1 MDWKGRVRGV
11 AARVGQRVSGLVE
24 GAVRPSR
31 AGRTGRR
38 EVFHLVLIKPT
49 HYDDDGYPIT
59 WYRILIPSNSLS
71 CLHGLAR
78 DCAAREVLGPDVEL
92 HVTAIDETSQRV
104 DVERILRDIRT
115 DGGRALVGLV
125 GVQSNQFPRAMDLA
139 RRFIAAG
146 VPVSLGGFH
155 VSGSISMLDETPP
168 EIQEAEA
175 LGVSLF
181 LGEAED
187 GRFDQVLR
195 DAYAGKLAPRYDYLD
210 DLPNLQGQPTPFL
223 PREQVVRTHSNYAAF
238 DLGRGC
244 PFQCS
249 FCTIINVQGRKSRFR
264 GPDDLERIVRENA
277 AIGVDCFFLTDDN
290 LARNKNWEACFD
302 RLIELR
308 EKEGLAVR
316 LQVQV
321 DTLCHRIPRFIDK
334 AAAAG
339 VDQVFVGMENI
350 NPDNLAAV
358 GKKQNR
364 TTEYREMLLAWKRHP
379 VVITA
384 GYIIGFPN
392 DTRASIVRDV
402 EIIKREL
409 PIDLIYFTYLTPL
422 PGSEDHRRL
431 AREGTWMDPDLNK
444 FDLNH
449 RVTHHPRMSDEEW
462 EQAYLDAWNT
472 FYTWD
477 HMETVLRR
485 MVALGSNKRLTTINR
500 LLWYRE
506 FVRLY
511 GIHPLES
518 GFLRIKVRNDRRPGF
533 ARQTAVEFL
542 RDYGAELGYTTRE
555 LITTYARLR
564 IIMERLWAARAQ
576 LRTSYADVATTPPSE
591 DEHERLELFSGT
603 RGGAEAVEKDRERRR
618 LRVLQGGAGQPST
631 ALG

>member
-1 MDWKGRVRGV
+1 M
-11 AARVGQRVSGLVE
+11 
-24 GAVRPSR
+24 
-31 AGRTGRR
+31 
-38 EVFHLVLIKPT
+38 FHLVLIKPT

-59 WYRILIPSNSLS
+59 WFRILIPSNSLS
-71 CLHGLAR
+71 CLHGLAK
-78 DCAAREVLGPDVEL
+78 DSAARGVLGPDVEL
-92 HVTAIDETSQRV
+92 RITAIDETSQRV
-104 DVERILRDIRT
+104 DVPAILRKIRRS
-115 DGGRALVGLV
+115 GGRAMIGLV
-125 GVQSNQFPRAMDLA
+125 GVQSNQYPRAMDLA
-139 RRFIAAG
+139 REFRAADL
-146 VPVSLGGFH
+146 PVAIGGFH
-155 VSGSISMLDETPP
+155 VSGSLTMLDETPP
-168 EIQEAEA
+168 EIIEAEQ

-195 DAYAGKLAPRYDYLD
+195 DAYEGQLAPRYDFLD
-210 DLPNLQGQPTPFL
+210 DLPSLQGQPTPWL

-244 PFQCS
+244 PFACS

-277 AIGVDCFFLTDDN
+277 EIGVNCFFLTDDN
-290 LARNKNWEACFD
+290 LARNSNWEVCFD

-321 DTLCHRIPRFIDK
+321 DTLCHRIPGFIDK

-379 VVITA
+379 VVVTA

-392 DTRASIVRDV
+392 DTKASILRDV

-422 PGSEDHRRL
+422 PGSEDHQRL
-431 AREGTWMDPDLNK
+431 HREGVWMDPDLNK

-449 RVTHHPRMSDEEW
+449 RVTHHAKMSDEEW
-462 EQAYLDAWNT
+462 DSAYAEAWDA

-477 HMETVLRR
+477 HMATILRR

-518 GFLRIKVRNDRRPGF
+518 GFLRIKTRTDRRPTLPVESPAAFYGRY
-533 ARQTAVEFL
+533 AREMA
-542 RDYGAELGYTTRE
+542 YTTGE
-555 LITTYARLR
+555 LLRTYGKLR
-564 IIMERLWAARAQ
+564 RKMGELWAHREQ
-576 LRTSYADVATTPPSE
+576 LRGSYRDTATTPPSDGE
-591 DEHERLELFSGT
+591 LDRLEMFSGT
-603 RGGAEAVEKDRERRR
+603 RGGTEAVEKDRRRRR
-618 LRVLQGGAGQPST
+618 LRVLQSTPSVAAG
-631 ALG
+631 

>member
-1 MDWKGRVRGV
+1 M
-11 AARVGQRVSGLVE
+11 SG
-24 GAVRPSR
+24 SR
-31 AGRTGRR
+31 AGAGRTP
-38 EVFHLVLIKPT
+38 FHLVLIKPT
-49 HYDDDGYPIT
+49 HYDDEGYPIT
-59 WYRILIPSNSLS
+59 WFRILIPSNSLS
-71 CLHGLAR
+71 CLHGLAK
-78 DCAAREVLGPDVEL
+78 DSAARGVLGPDVEL
-92 HVTAIDETSQRV
+92 KITAIDETSQRV
-104 DVERILRDIRT
+104 DVDRIIAQIRRQ
-115 DGGRALVGLV
+115 GGKALIGLV
-125 GVQSNQFPRAMDLA
+125 GVQSNQYPRAMDLA
-139 RRFIAAG
+139 RRFRAADL
-146 VPVSLGGFH
+146 PVCLGGFH
-155 VSGSISMLDETPP
+155 VSGSLTMLDETPP
-168 EIQEAEA
+168 EIREAEA

-187 GRFDQVLR
+187 GRFDQVLK
-195 DAYAGKLAPRYDYLD
+195 DAYDGQLAPRYDFLD
-210 DLPNLQGQPTPFL
+210 DLPALQGQPTPFL

-244 PFQCS
+244 PFACS

-277 AIGVDCFFLTDDN
+277 DIGVNCFFLTDDN
-290 LARNKNWEACFD
+290 LARNSNWEVCFD

-308 EKEGLAVR
+308 EREGLTVR

-321 DTLCHRIPRFIDK
+321 DTLCHRIPGFIDK
-334 AAAAG
+334 AVAAG

-379 VVITA
+379 VVVTA

-392 DTRASIVRDV
+392 DTKASILRDV

-431 AREGTWMDPDLNK
+431 HREGVWMDPDLNK

-449 RVTHHPRMSDEEW
+449 RVTHHPKMSDEEW
-462 EQAYLDAWNT
+462 ESAYAEAWEA

-477 HMETVLRR
+477 HMVTILRR
-485 MVALGSNKRLTTINR
+485 MIALGSNKRLTTINR

-518 GFLRIKVRNDRRPGF
+518 GFLRIKHREDRRPTLPRESAASFYGRY
-533 ARQTAVEFL
+533 AQETVRTTGELL
-542 RDYGAELGYTTRE
+542 R
-555 LITTYARLR
+555 TYAGLR
-564 IIMERLWAARAQ
+564 RHLGELWRHRDQ
-576 LRTSYADVATTPPSE
+576 IRGGFKDVAITPPTDAE
-591 DEHERLELFSGT
+591 FEHLEMFSGT
-603 RGGAEAVEKDRERRR
+603 RGGQQAVEKDRARRR
-618 LRVLQGGAGQPST
+618 LRVLQTTPGA
-631 ALG
+631 AAV